1 MTTKQR
7 KPLVIATTGRK
18 GGVGKTTAAL
28 SLGAHYARKGL
39 RVLLVDLDPQ
49 GSASLV
55 LQAPDATGE
64 HLREVLQGR
73 EAAQPVQTPHA
84 IEVLAG
90 GPALEDCTE
99 PLPLRSILQDLSAD
113 VVLVDSPPGNAHLD
127 RLAMEAAD
135 ILLACCEPHRLAL
148 AGASRVLDEA
158 RNNGNKPRCAVVLGR
173 VDSRRQLDAQAAHL
187 VAGAFSVP
195 VLVVRQ
201 DAGLAV
207 ALHACQLPPAHGRA
221 AEDYAKI
228 AAWIL

>member
-1 MTTKQR
+1 MNTKR
-7 KPLVIATTGRK
+7 KPKVIAATGRK

-73 EAAQPVQTPHA
+73 TAAQPVTTAHGWQ
-84 IEVLAG
+84 VLAG

-99 PLPLRSILQDLSAD
+99 PLPLRAVLEDLAAD
-113 VVLVDSPPGNAHLD
+113 IVLIDSPPGNAHLD

-158 RNNGNKPRCAVVLGR
+158 RATGNKPRCAVVLGR

-201 DAGLAV
+201 DAALAV

-228 AAWIL
+228 ADWIL

>member
-1 MTTKQR
+1 MKEAPNTER

-28 SLGAHYARKGL
+28 SLGAHYARQGL

-55 LQAPDATGE
+55 LQAPEATGE

-73 EAAQPVQTPHA
+73 EAAQPFLTAHA

-99 PLPLRSILQDLSAD
+99 PF
-113 VVLVDSPPGNAHLD
+113 LD
-127 RLAMEAAD
+127 A
-135 ILLACCEPHRLAL
+135 
-148 AGASRVLDEA
+148 A
-158 RNNGNKPRCAVVLGR
+158 RNNGYTPRCAVVLGR

-187 VAGAFSVP
+187 VAGAFAVP
-195 VLVVRQ
+195 VLIVRQ
-201 DAGLAV
+201 DAALAV